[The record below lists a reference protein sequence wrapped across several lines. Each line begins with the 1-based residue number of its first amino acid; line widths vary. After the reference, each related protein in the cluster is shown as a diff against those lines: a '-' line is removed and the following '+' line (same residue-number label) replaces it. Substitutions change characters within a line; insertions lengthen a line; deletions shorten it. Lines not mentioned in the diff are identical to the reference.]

1 MASLR
6 PVQSVLA
13 FLTILPI
20 AGVEKGG
27 GRHLDYD
34 IHYIARNMYLFP
46 LAGAVIGVIIGG
58 MAYGTSL
65 FLPPLMV
72 GLLVAGALV
81 IITGVHHTDAL
92 ADFADG
98 MMAKGGKEVK
108 RKAMMDPAV
117 GSAGVAALVM
127 YFAGMIIVFNTGFPG
142 IKIFTS
148 IVAAEV
154 IAKYVMVLLTFK
166 GTSAWEG
173 FSSPFT
179 AAMRDNGR
187 KKMLAATAIMAPIV
201 WLASGYAGI
210 AAVGV
215 AVALGALLR
224 HVSKRSFG
232 GISGD
237 VLGASNEISR
247 LAALVVLSTMTAG
260 AAGWEMMVVVMLQ

>member
-1 MASLR
+1 MAFLR

-13 FLTILPI
+13 FLTILP
-20 AGVEKGG
+20 V
-27 GRHLDYD
+27 GRGEHD
-34 IHYIARNMYLFP
+34 IYYIARNMYLFP
-46 LAGAVIGVIIGG
+46 LAGAAIGVIVGA
-58 MAYGTSL
+58 MAFGTSF

-72 GLLVAGALV
+72 GLLAAGALV
-81 IITGVHHTDAL
+81 IVTGVHHTDAL

-98 MMAKGGKEVK
+98 LMAKGGKEVK

-142 IKIFTS
+142 IKVFTS

-166 GTSAWEG
+166 GMSAWEG

-179 AAMRDNGR
+179 AAMKDGR
-187 KKMLAATAIMAPIV
+187 RMAAATAIMLPIV
-201 WLASGYAGI
+201 WFAAGLPGM
-210 AAVGV
+210 AALGV
-215 AVALGALLR
+215 AIALGGILWY
-224 HVSKRSFG
+224 VSKRSFG

-237 VLGASNEISR
+237 VLGASNEVTR
-247 LAALVVLSTMTAG
+247 LSSLIVLSS
-260 AAGWEMMVVVMLQ
+260 VML

>member
-13 FLTILPI
+13 FLTILPT
-20 AGVEKGG
+20 GKGG
-27 GRHLDYD
+27 HD
-34 IHYIARNMYLFP
+34 IHYVARNMYLFP
-46 LAGAVIGVIIGG
+46 LAGAAIGVIVGG

-65 FLPPLMV
+65 FLPPLLV

-98 MMAKGGKEVK
+98 LMAKGGKEVK

-142 IKIFTS
+142 FKVLTS
-148 IVAAEV
+148 VIAAEV
-154 IAKYVMVLLTFK
+154 IAKFVMVLLTYR

-179 AAMRDNGR
+179 AAMKDG
-187 KKMLAATAIMAPIV
+187 KKMLAATAIMVLIV
-201 WLASGYAGI
+201 WFASGYAGM
-210 AAVGV
+210 AALGV
-215 AVALGALLR
+215 SVALGALLR

-237 VLGASNEISR
+237 VLGASNEVSR
-247 LAALVVLSTMTAG
+247 LASLIVLST
-260 AAGWEMMVVVMLQ
+260 VML

>member
-6 PVQSVLA
+6 PVQSVLS
-13 FLTILPI
+13 FLTILP
-20 AGVEKGG
+20 AGG
-27 GRHLDYD
+27 GDHD
-34 IHYIARNMYLFP
+34 IRYVARNMYLFP
-46 LAGAVIGVIIGG
+46 LAGAAIGAIVGG
-58 MAYGTSL
+58 MAFGVSF
-65 FLPPLMV
+65 FLPSLMV
-72 GLLVAGALV
+72 GLLSAGALV
-81 IITGVHHTDAL
+81 IVTGVHHTDAL

-98 MMAKGGKEVK
+98 LMAKGGKEVK

-142 IKIFTS
+142 FRIFTS
-148 IVAAEV
+148 IIAAEV

-179 AAMRDNGR
+179 AAMKDGR
-187 KKMLAATAIMAPIV
+187 KMLAATAITLSIV
-201 WLASGYAGI
+201 WFASGPAGM
-210 AAVGV
+210 AALGV
-215 AVALGALLR
+215 AIALGAVMR

-237 VLGASNEISR
+237 VLGASNEVSR
-247 LAALVVLSTMTAG
+247 LASLIVLSS
-260 AAGWEMMVVVMLQ
+260 VML

>member
-1 MASLR
+1 LASLR

-13 FLTILPI
+13 FLTILP
-20 AGVEKGG
+20 AG
-27 GRHLDYD
+27 RDDHD
-34 IHYIARNMYLFP
+34 IHYVAKNMYLFP
-46 LAGAVIGVIIGG
+46 LAGAGIGVIVGG
-58 MAYGTSL
+58 MAFGVSL
-65 FLPPLMV
+65 FLPSMLV
-72 GLLVAGALV
+72 GLLAAGALV

-98 MMAKGGKEVK
+98 LMAKGGKEVK

-142 IKIFTS
+142 LRIFTS

-166 GTSAWEG
+166 GMSAWEG

-179 AAMRDNGR
+179 TAMKDGR
-187 KKMLAATAIMAPIV
+187 KMLAATAIMLPIV
-201 WLASGYAGI
+201 WLASGIAGM
-210 AAVGV
+210 AALGV
-215 AVALGALLR
+215 AVALGGLLR
-224 HVSKRSFG
+224 QVSKRSFG

-237 VLGASNEISR
+237 VLGASNEVSR
-247 LAALVVLSTMTAG
+247 LASLIVLSS
-260 AAGWEMMVVVMLQ
+260 VML

>member
-1 MASLR
+1 
-6 PVQSVLA
+6 
-13 FLTILPI
+13 
-20 AGVEKGG
+20 
-27 GRHLDYD
+27 
-34 IHYIARNMYLFP
+34 MYLFP
-46 LAGAVIGVIIGG
+46 LAGAAIGVIVGG

-65 FLPPLMV
+65 FLPPMLV

-98 MMAKGGKEVK
+98 LMAKGGKEVK

-142 IKIFTS
+142 LKVLTS
-148 IVAAEV
+148 IIAAEV
-154 IAKYVMVLLTFK
+154 IAKFVMVLLAYR

-179 AAMRDNGR
+179 AAMKDG
-187 KKMLAATAIMAPIV
+187 KKMLAAAAIMLPIV
-201 WLASGYAGI
+201 WFVSGYAGM
-210 AAVGV
+210 AALAVS
-215 AVALGALLR
+215 VALGALLR

-237 VLGASNEISR
+237 VLGASNEVSR
-247 LAALVVLSTMTAG
+247 LASLIVLSTL
-260 AAGWEMMVVVMLQ
+260 VML

>member
-13 FLTILPI
+13 FLTILPT
-20 AGVEKGG
+20 GKGG
-27 GRHLDYD
+27 HD
-34 IHYIARNMYLFP
+34 IHYVARNMYLFP
-46 LAGAVIGVIIGG
+46 LAGAAIGVIVGG

-65 FLPPLMV
+65 FLPPLLV

-98 MMAKGGKEVK
+98 LMAKGGKEVK

-127 YFAGMIIVFNTGFPG
+127 YFAGMIIVFNTGFLG
-142 IKIFTS
+142 FKVLTS
-148 IVAAEV
+148 VIAAEV
-154 IAKYVMVLLTFK
+154 IAKFVMVLLTYR

-179 AAMRDNGR
+179 AAMKDG
-187 KKMLAATAIMAPIV
+187 KKMLAATAIMVLIV
-201 WLASGYAGI
+201 WFASGYAGM
-210 AAVGV
+210 AALGV
-215 AVALGALLR
+215 SVALGALLR

-237 VLGASNEISR
+237 VLGASNEVSR
-247 LAALVVLSTMTAG
+247 LASLIVLST
-260 AAGWEMMVVVMLQ
+260 VML